1 MKSINPFPYNFSR
14 DTTDCRLPKCSEH
27 CRTGFKPVLLGT
39 PSALR
44 KKMTSNR
51 LIREKSPYLLQHARN
66 PVDWYPWGDEAF
78 ARAER
83 ENKPVFLSIGY
94 AACHWCHVMEKES
107 FEDEETAGYLNE
119 TFVCIK
125 VDREERPDIDAV
137 YMAACHI
144 LNKSG
149 GWPLTIFMT
158 SDKKPFFAATYLP
171 RQSTFGRIGLTE
183 LCQRIREIWHT
194 QKQKI
199 LDSAAEV
206 AGHLSKA
213 FVFSPGIHDLNA
225 SVLDRAYAQ
234 IAESF
239 DTVFAGFKPAP
250 KFPTPHRLMFLL
262 RYHLKTGNAA
272 ALDMAEKTL
281 TAMRLGGLWDHIGFG
296 FHRYSTDTEW
306 LVPHFEKML
315 YDQAMLITAYLEAFQ
330 ITKDRFYA
338 ETAEQVFAYLLRD
351 MTSPE
356 GAFFAAQDADS
367 QGEEGK
373 FYVWTLEEF
382 RQVLGKDEA
391 EFWEKIFNLRAEGN
405 YSEEASRRKT
415 GANILNLEMPLFRW
429 AEKLNL
435 KTDDLK
441 QRWENAGKLLFEVR
455 EQRVHPLK
463 DDKILLDWNGLMI
476 AALAMGARILER
488 PEYALTAQKTV
499 RFISDNMRDS
509 YGRLLHRF
517 RDGEAGIPAN
527 ANDYAFFIMGL
538 LELYRTLFD
547 PDVLA
552 QAISLQEQML
562 NEYWDEENCGFFLT
576 AKGNQDLPVRPKEIY
591 DGALPSANAV
601 SLLNMLHIARLTGD
615 TRWENRASEI
625 VRAYSGT
632 VESYPSA
639 YTHFLLGISFMMS

>member
-1 MKSINPFPYNFSR
+1 
-14 DTTDCRLPKCSEH
+14 
-27 CRTGFKPVLLGT
+27 
-39 PSALR
+39 
-44 KKMTSNR
+44 MTSNR
-51 LIREKSPYLLQHARN
+51 LIHEKSPYLLQHAHN

-83 ENKPVFLSIGY
+83 ENKPVFLSVGY

-137 YMAACHI
+137 YMAACQM

-149 GWPLTIFMT
+149 GWPLTVFMT
-158 SDKKPFFAATYLP
+158 PDKKPFFAATYLP
-171 RQSTFGRIGLTE
+171 KCSGFGRIGLTE
-183 LCQRIREIWHT
+183 LCQRVRELWQN
-194 QKQKI
+194 QKQI
-199 LDSAAEV
+199 VLDSAVTV
-206 AGHLSKA
+206 AGHLAKA
-213 FVFSPGIHDLNA
+213 FVFSAGKDELNE
-225 SVLDRAYAQ
+225 SLLDRAYTQ

-262 RYHLKTGNAA
+262 RYHLRTGNSA
-272 ALDMAEKTL
+272 ALDMVQKTL

-296 FHRYSTDTEW
+296 FHRYSTDKEW

-315 YDQAMLITAYLEAFQ
+315 YDQALLIQVYLESFQ
-330 ITKDRFYA
+330 VTKDRFYA
-338 ETAEQVFAYLLRD
+338 ETAQEMFTYILRD
-351 MTSPE
+351 MTSQD
-356 GAFFAAQDADS
+356 GAFFAAEDADS

-382 RQVLGKDEA
+382 RHVLGKDEA
-391 EFWEKIFNLRAEGN
+391 EFWEKIFNMRAEGN
-405 YSEEASRRKT
+405 YSEEASGRKT
-415 GANILNLEMPLFRW
+415 GANILNLNMPLFQW
-429 AEKLNL
+429 AEKLCM
-435 KTDDLK
+435 KAGEIEE
-441 QRWENAGKLLFEVR
+441 RWENAGKMLFEAR
-455 EQRVHPLK
+455 ERRVHPLK

-476 AALAMGARILER
+476 AALAMGARILDR
-488 PEYALTAQKTV
+488 PEYAQAAQKAV
-499 RFISDNMRDS
+499 RFISAKMRDS
-509 YGRLLHRF
+509 EGKLLHRF

-547 PDVLA
+547 PDVLS
-552 QAISLQEQML
+552 QAIFLQEQML
-562 NEYWDEENCGFFLT
+562 NEYWDEDNGGFFLT
-576 AKGNQDLPVRPKEIY
+576 SKESKDLPVRPKEIY

-601 SLLNMLHIARLTGD
+601 SLLNMLHIAKLTGD
-615 TRWENRASEI
+615 KRWENRASEI

-632 VESYPSA
+632 VEKYPSA
-639 YTHFLLGISFMMS
+639 YTHFLLGISFKQKSPDSRNDSH